1 MVKKFITSIALVAV
15 LASLTT
21 LGFAQGTE
29 SAVKG
34 NLGGTVT
41 DPSGAVVQGAKVDLS
56 GPTGDRTASTDAEG
70 RFLFQVLIPGMY
82 SVKISKDGFKTAEVK
97 SAEVQTGRTS
107 AVAVKLELGTSAT
120 TVEVSAAAIAV
131 DTTSTAVASNLT
143 DSFYES
149 VPVGRGVTGLF
160 YAAPGVT
167 SGGGTGTA
175 NPSIAGG
182 TGLENNYVADGVSI
196 TDGGFGGIGVYSRIY
211 GSLSTGINLSF
222 VKEVQVKTGGFEA
235 QYGKSTGG
243 IVQIVTKS
251 GTNKLHG
258 QIAGFLAPQQ
268 LETTRLQ
275 VDDYAQG
282 GSQER
287 FNLQGKI
294 LHQSNYDANVE
305 LGGNVPGLKNHLFFF
320 GSFNPQWN
328 TDYNQFA
335 QYRNPSDRGTGGTGN
350 ATQTFLGNY
359 SVPVKVY
366 SYAGKLT
373 WRVNDHHQLE
383 GSFFG
388 DPTYGDQ
395 NANGNTGPQ
404 TASKTT
410 FDKLQYGTRNVS
422 VHYNGTFSPTWLAN
436 ASWSWGHNNLTD
448 TPNAKGVF
456 GVLDYTQRTPCSS
469 PFFNPDCTASTN
481 PLRGQFE
488 RQGLGYFENTTGDNY
503 GLNFDTSKTF
513 TAWGEHNVTVG
524 YRYDRGH
531 YDGTKARTGGYI
543 PVDSALAGAVTGDPN
558 LQALLVARGTNA
570 AFQLRA
576 RGGSS
581 CIGGAFAAEIY
592 VPGLSNCAD
601 GGEGVSLRQ
610 TRGEFGAP
618 AFKTTSLYHTVF
630 VQDNWSPSK
639 YVTFNAGLRWEQ
651 QHVEGVN
658 AKYTF
663 TDNWSPRIGI
673 SVDPWGNRKSKVYA
687 NFGRYTEALPLDI
700 AIRSLSQ
707 EFDFADTNW
716 VPPTD
721 GAGHALISA
730 DGTMPLSASTL
741 LGTTTPQA
749 NGGFIRSFNSAASL
763 QAGEAFGKG
772 TKSQY
777 LDEYVVGFEHEFGNS
792 GVVFSTRY
800 VDRRI
805 KRIIEDN
812 AALSPEAAQ
821 GAAFASAGQGGPCDP
836 NVNPIGCSL
845 SQIYFIS
852 NVNKKQDLFHN
863 PQQLDYLAA
872 NGVPAACASTGTN
885 LTLFSTPTDSN
896 GNGVLVNGNDS
907 MCVPN
912 ALDVNGNQ
920 LTATPGADGIP
931 DGFVDPNRVY
941 KAVEFEVNKA
951 FSRGWQMRANY
962 RIAKLTGNYEGN
974 FRNDNGQNDP
984 NISSLFDFT
993 RGDFNLLGQQFVP
1006 GVLNTD
1012 VRHLV
1017 NGYVSY
1023 TLSGNHASGLTLG
1036 SAVHFQTGIPI
1047 NNLFA
1052 HPVYANAGEIP
1063 FCADNTVNCPS
1074 ARGSLGRTND
1084 WGSVDFHGDYP
1095 IRITEG
1101 SRLKL
1106 GVDLF
1111 NISNNRTQ
1119 LRVDQFAQRTVGV
1132 PNSDFL
1138 KPTGVGPS
1146 AVNGN
1151 TNPGYQRPFNARFSV
1166 RYEF

>member
-1 MVKKFITSIALVAV
+1 MLKKLITSIALVAM

-41 DPSGAVVQGAKVDLS
+41 DPSGAVVQGAKVDLA
-56 GPTGDRTASTDAEG
+56 GPTGDRTVNTDAEG

-82 SVKISKDGFKTAEVK
+82 SVKISKEGFKSAEVK
-97 SAEVQTGRTS
+97 SVEVQTGRTS
-107 AVAVKLELGTSAT
+107 AVSLKLELGTSST
-120 TVEVSAAAIAV
+120 TVEVSAAGVAV

-143 DSFYES
+143 DTFYES
-149 VPVGRGVTGLF
+149 VPVARNVTGLF

-182 TGLENNYVADGVSI
+182 TGLENNYVADGVNI

-243 IVQIVTKS
+243 IVQIVTKTGS
-251 GTNKLHG
+251 NKFHG
-258 QIAGFLAPQQ
+258 QVAGFMAPQS
-268 LETTRLQ
+268 LERQRLQ
-275 VDDYAQG
+275 VDNFGVG

-294 LHQSNYDANVE
+294 LNQSNYDVDAEV
-305 LGGNVPGLKNHLFFF
+305 GGYVPHFKDHLFFF

-335 QYRNPSDRGTGGTGN
+335 QYRNPSDTGTAGTVPGG
-350 ATQTFLGNY
+350 TQTFLGNY

-366 SYAGKLT
+366 SYAGKVTYRL
-373 WRVNDHHQLE
+373 NDHHQIE
-383 GSFFG
+383 GSIFG

-395 NANGNTGPQ
+395 NGNGNTGPQ

-410 FDKLQYGTRNVS
+410 FDKLQFGTRNVAAR
-422 VHYNGTFSPTWLAN
+422 YNGTFSPTWLLN

-448 TPNAKGVF
+448 TPNASSVF
-456 GVLDYTQRTPCSS
+456 GVLDYTQRTPCGA
-469 PFFNPDCTASTN
+469 PFFNGDCTSTTN
-481 PLRGQFE
+481 TLRGQFE
-488 RQGLGYFENTTGDNY
+488 RQGLGYYENTNGDNY
-503 GLNFDTSKTF
+503 GLNFDTTKTF
-513 TAWGEHNVTVG
+513 SAWGEHNLTFG

-531 YDGTKARTGGYI
+531 YDGNKFRSGGYI
-543 PVDSALAGAVTGDPN
+543 PVDQTLANAVTNNDPT
-558 LQALLVARGTNA
+558 LSSILVARGTNA

-576 RGGSS
+576 RGASS
-581 CIGGAFAAEIY
+581 CIGAGGVVGPDSAELY
-592 VPGLSNCAD
+592 VPGLGIAGGPDSCPD
-601 GGEGVSLRQ
+601 GGIGVNLRQ
-610 TRGEFGAP
+610 TRGEFGDP
-618 AFKTTSLYHTVF
+618 IFKTTSLGHTVF
-630 VQDNWSPSK
+630 LQDSWSPSK
-639 YVTFNAGLRWEQ
+639 YVNFSAGIRWEQ

-663 TDNWSPRIGI
+663 VDNWSPRIGV
-673 SVDPWGNRKSKVYA
+673 SVDPWGNRKSKIYA
-687 NFGRYTEALPLDI
+687 NFGRYTESLPLDI
-700 AIRSLSQ
+700 AIRSLSA
-707 EFDFADTNW
+707 EYDFSDTNW

-721 GAGHALISA
+721 GKGHVLVNA
-730 DGTMPLSASTL
+730 DGTLPFTASNL
-741 LGTTTPQA
+741 LGTTTPQP
-749 NGGFIRSFNSAASL
+749 NGGFIRSFNSGASL
-763 QAGEAFGKG
+763 QAGEAFGPG
-772 TKSQY
+772 TKSEY
-777 LDEYVVGFEHEFGNS
+777 LDEYVVGFEHEFSGS

-805 KRIIEDN
+805 KRIVEDN

-821 GAAFASAGQGGPCDP
+821 CCL
-836 NVNPIGCSL
+836 N
-845 SQIYFIS
+845 QIYFIS
-852 NVNKKQDLFHN
+852 NVNAKQDLFKN
-863 PQQLDYLAA
+863 PVQVDYFATDVTNPAA
-872 NGVPAACASTGTN
+872 SAPAACASSGSNVTTFGV
-885 LTLFSTPTDSN
+885 PTDSN
-896 GNGVLVNGNDS
+896 GNTVLVNGN
-907 MCVPN
+907 N
-912 ALDVNGNQ
+912 ALCIPNSFDANGHQ
-920 LTATPGADGIP
+920 ITATPGADGIP

-941 KAVEFEVNKA
+941 KAVEFEVNKS

-962 RIAKLTGNYEGN
+962 RIAKLTGNYEGS

-1017 NGYVSY
+1017 NGFVSY
-1023 TLSGNHASGLTLG
+1023 TLNGNHAKGLTLG
-1036 SAVHFQTGIPI
+1036 SSVHFQTGVPI

-1063 FCADNTVNCPS
+1063 FCADNTTNCTS
-1074 ARGSLGRTND
+1074 ARGALGREKD

-1101 SRLKL
+1101 TRLKL

-1111 NISNNRTQ
+1111 NVTNNRTL
-1119 LRVDQFAQRTVGV
+1119 LRLDQFAQRTVGV
-1132 PNSDFL
+1132 PNADFQ
-1138 KPTGVGPS
+1138 KPTGIGPS

>member
-1 MVKKFITSIALVAV
+1 MSKKLFTSFALVAV
-15 LASLTT
+15 IAGLVTM
-21 LGFAQGTE
+21 GFAQGTE

-41 DPSGAVVQGAKVDLS
+41 DPSGAVVQGAKVDLT
-56 GPTGDRTASTDAEG
+56 GPTGDRTANTDAEG

-82 SVKISKDGFKTAEVK
+82 NVKISKDGFKTAEVK

-107 AVAVKLELGTSAT
+107 AVSVKLELGTSAT
-120 TVEVSAAAIAV
+120 TVEVSAAGVAV
-131 DTTSTAVASNLT
+131 DTTSTAVSSNLT
-143 DSFYES
+143 DQFYES
-149 VPVGRGVTGLF
+149 VPVARNVTGLF
-160 YAAPGVT
+160 YAAPGVAA
-167 SGGGTGTA
+167 GGGTGTA

-251 GTNKLHG
+251 GSNQFHG
-258 QIAGFLAPQQ
+258 QVAGFIAPQQ
-268 LETTRLQ
+268 LEKNRLQ
-275 VDDYAQG
+275 VDDFGAG
-282 GSQER
+282 TSQAR

-294 LHQSNYDANVE
+294 LHQSNYDIDGE
-305 LGGNVPGLKNHLFFF
+305 IGGYVPKFKDHLFFF

-328 TDYNQFA
+328 TDYNQYA
-335 QYRNPSDRGTGGTGN
+335 QYVNPSDLGTGGTGG
-350 ATQTFLGNY
+350 ATQTRLGNY
-359 SVPVKVY
+359 TVPVRVY
-366 SYAGKLT
+366 SYAAKLT

-383 GSFFG
+383 GSLFG
-388 DPTYGDQ
+388 DPTYGSQ

-404 TASKTT
+404 TASNTT
-410 FDKLQYGTRNVS
+410 FDKLQYGTRNVAIR
-422 VHYNGTFSPTWLAN
+422 YNGTFSPTWLLN
-436 ASWSWGHNNLTD
+436 ASWSWGHNSLTD
-448 TPNAKGVF
+448 TPNSPNVF
-456 GVLDYTQRTPCSS
+456 NSADFTQRTPCGA
-469 PFFNPDCTASTN
+469 PFFNPDCTTTTD
-481 PLRGQFE
+481 PLRGQYT
-488 RQGLGYFENTTGDNY
+488 RQGLGYYENTTGDNY

-513 TAWGEHNVTVG
+513 TFMGEHNFTVG

-531 YDGTKARTGGYI
+531 YDGSKIRTGGYL
-543 PVDSALAGAVTGDPN
+543 PVDQALADTVTNNDPA
-558 LQALLVARGTNA
+558 LSSLLVARGTNA
-570 AFQLRA
+570 QFQLRA
-576 RGGSS
+576 FGGG
-581 CIGGAFAAEIY
+581 CIAPGNPNAAEIY
-592 VPGLSNCAD
+592 VPGLSNPNGPDVCSD
-601 GGEGVSLRQ
+601 GGIGVNLRQ
-610 TRGEFGAP
+610 VRGEFGSP
-618 AFKTTSLYHTVF
+618 NFKTTSLYHTVF
-630 VQDNWSPSK
+630 MQDNWSPSK
-639 YVTFNAGLRWEQ
+639 FVTINAGLRWEQ

-663 TDNWSPRIGI
+663 VDNWSPRFGI

-707 EFDFADTNW
+707 EFDFSDTNW

-721 GAGHALISA
+721 GAGHALVNPDGTLPISA
-730 DGTMPLSASTL
+730 TTLKGTQ
-741 LGTTTPQA
+741 TPQA
-749 NGGFIRSFNSAASL
+749 NGGFIRSFNSGASL
-763 QAGEAFGKG
+763 QAGEAFGPG
-772 TKSQY
+772 TKSEY
-777 LDEYVVGFEHEFGNS
+777 LDEYVVGFEHEFGGS

-805 KRIIEDN
+805 KRIVEDN

-821 GAAFASAGQGGPCDP
+821 NGLNQF
-836 NVNPIGCSL
+836 
-845 SQIYFIS
+845 YFIS
-852 NVNKKQDLFHN
+852 NVNAKQDLFKN
-863 PQQLDYLAA
+863 PVQIDYVLGNAPSSCNSSGSNQSIVDGQA
-872 NGVPAACASTGTN
+872 
-885 LTLFSTPTDSN
+885 FDSN
-896 GNGVLVNGNDS
+896 GNVVTLTNGDNAF
-907 MCVPN
+907 CIPN
-912 ALDVNGNQ
+912 AFDANGNQ
-920 LTATPGADGIP
+920 ITATPGADGVP

-941 KAVEFEVNKA
+941 KAVEFEVNKS

-962 RIAKLTGNYEGN
+962 RIAKLTGNYEGS

-1017 NGYVSY
+1017 NGFVSY
-1023 TLSGNHASGLTLG
+1023 TLSGNHARGLTLG
-1036 SAVHFQTGIPI
+1036 SSVHFQTGIPI

-1063 FCADNTVNCPS
+1063 FCADNTTNCAS
-1074 ARGSLGRTND
+1074 ARGALGRTND
-1084 WGSVDFHGDYP
+1084 WGSVDFHSDYP

-1111 NISNNRTQ
+1111 NITNNRTQ
-1119 LRVDQFAQRTVGV
+1119 LREDQFAQRTVGV
-1132 PNSDFL
+1132 PNADFQ